1 MPTTRSTRS
10 SVSAS
15 PGRAN
20 KRRSASRS
28 PARSTSAT
36 RREPSIAGIALKDD
50 RSEHGLSQE
59 QLAEELGIE
68 PRTLRRYETGERALD
83 NVVELRRIA
92 ETVGLSPD
100 RLGLA
105 PVQES
110 ARTPAQIDAVVE
122 RVWTLVEA
130 SRMVEATNVI
140 TRLIDDTRTKITR
153 EDPDFLRSLAH
164 AYHAAGYVA
173 AVSTRAHEA
182 HRALP
187 AYHEVEVLG
196 RAIEDPTLINI
207 GLTYQGDM
215 HQRRGDVTTALTY
228 LEAAR
233 DVKGADNAAMGNG
246 IQLLGRA
253 YLRMGNLGA
262 FERAMAQSE
271 EMTALFDPANSSTR
285 GHYNLG
291 TVYEEYGR
299 GYAGLGVMPKALDYL
314 DRAQAA
320 LPATTFWEL
329 LIATARAIALVK
341 GGELRAG
348 VDLAVSA
355 AEQCRATGNIRF
367 LDRVYIIQAHLDQ
380 MARDIAT
387 LASPLREAL
396 HGGPVIEY

>member
-1 MPTTRSTRS
+1 MPTTRSTPS
-10 SVSAS
+10 SMSAS
-15 PGRAN
+15 PGRAS
-20 KRRSASRS
+20 KRGSASRS
-28 PARSTSAT
+28 PARSNSGT
-36 RREPSIAGIALKDD
+36 RREPSIAGIALKDY

-92 ETVGLSPD
+92 ETLGLAPD

-110 ARTPAQIDAVVE
+110 ARTPEQIDAVVE

-215 HQRRGDVTTALTY
+215 HQRRGDVITALTY

-233 DVKGADNAAMGNG
+233 DVKGADSAAMGNG

-299 GYAGLGVMPKALDYL
+299 SYAGLGVMPKALDYL

-348 VDLAVSA
+348 VDLAVTA

-396 HGGPVIEY
+396 HGGPVIDY